1 MAKSKEYEMAIK
13 IAGQVEQSFKNSMGL
28 TERELRNI
36 ARQAAASSN
45 AARNSFSTG
54 FQDASKVMNTF
65 SGGAKKVLKVVA
77 TAATATATAVTGIA
91 AAATKV
97 GSDFEA
103 QMSTVKAISGAT
115 SSEME
120 SLNAKAKELGEATAF
135 SASEAGEAMEYMAM
149 AGWKTKDMLNGIDG
163 IMSLAAASG
172 EELGTVSDIVT
183 DALTAFGLT
192 AKDVNGFADD
202 LAQAA
207 RSSNTDVST
216 MGESFKQV
224 ATAAGALN
232 YSTKDVAVALG
243 VMANSGLK
251 GEKAG
256 TQLAKMFT
264 RMSGTNQNATKA
276 MKELGLEMFNSD
288 GSARDLSS
296 VMKDLRT
303 TFSNLTPKQKEYYAY
318 LLAGQSGMNGL
329 LAIVNTSNKD
339 FNTLTESINDSA
351 GAAKEMSEI
360 KLDNLQGDTTLFQSA
375 TEGLGIEIYEQMNG
389 GLRGAM
395 QTITSEVG
403 NVTEY
408 IRDNPFIEEFA
419 DDVKES
425 IPTLVRNF
433 KDAGASIAE
442 FSEPFINIAEWMF
455 EHPEVVESTLA
466 GIATTIVTFKVASK
480 LQSVATGFS
489 SLATVL
495 TNPFAVAILAVGA
508 AIGGAAGIATY
519 IKKCETEMKNQ
530 NLAEHFGD
538 ISLSLDELKDVANR
552 ILDDG
557 SLTKLNTALEEFEK
571 VDEIVDGIDDTVKS
585 LNKMNWKVEV
595 GMELS
600 KNEKKQY
607 QENIKSY
614 ITQTQEL
621 VEQDRYAIS
630 LNLNLLTDGDG
641 KLTSQVDTYFSGKQK
656 ELAKLGKK
664 LQKTVNKAFG
674 DGLLTIDEE
683 QKIQDIQAQMAAI
696 SDGLTKSNFD
706 ANMQITEK
714 EYEGKM
720 LDVDSF
726 KNMQDE
732 LQKQVDEA
740 QKGYKQALQESLAVE
755 ASMLNDGSITQAEY
769 KQNVDDLWNKY
780 NEKVG
785 ETQKKA
791 SDFELSTIM
800 GQYNDDITAASNAY
814 NEILAQYM
822 SRETDWTN
830 ESGSMWEHFIGQLDG
845 KLMSDDTAAAIEDLL
860 NQLEPA
866 KENLVKLKQSY
877 EEKMQSYEEA
887 GKKVPEDITKGLQE
901 VENSLNQITQLEAF
915 SGDEDS
921 LWVMIQ
927 DTLLNN
933 EDYMAMI
940 EKVQEAGGY
949 IPEEIRRA
957 MASNSGELKQ
967 AAKEAY
973 DTEQQAL
980 NSEFSKDLN
989 VNMNVKADQATRN
1002 AALKSEASSTYA
1014 KMKEFL
1020 QQEFKSP
1027 FDLAMKVRGATT
1039 TTTTTKVAH
1048 NAKGSII
1055 KKPTLSWF
1063 AEDGPEAAIPLDGS
1077 QRAKSLWIEAGQILG
1092 MYQNGTEGSTMMSQ
1106 AEQMMNTDSSASV
1119 SSKSLKML
1127 EGASDNS
1134 TSNTITYAPQITIT
1148 GNASK
1153 EDVEA
1158 ASQTAQEKF
1167 EEMMERYLRN
1177 QSRISF
1183 S

>member
-1 MAKSKEYEMAIK
+1 MAGKSKEYEMAIK

-65 SGGAKKVLKVVA
+65 SSGAKKVLKVVA
-77 TAATATATAVTGIA
+77 TTATAAATAVTGIA
-91 AAATKV
+91 AASISV
-97 GSDFEA
+97 GKSFEA
-103 QMSTVKAISGAT
+103 QMSTVQSICGAT
-115 SSEME
+115 GSDME
-120 SLNAKAKELGEATAF
+120 ALNSKAKELGEATSF
-135 SASEAGEAMEYMAM
+135 SATEAGQAMEYMAM
-149 AGWKTKDMLNGIDG
+149 AGWKTEDMLNGIGG
-163 IMSLAAASG
+163 ILNLAAASG

-183 DALTAFGLT
+183 DAMTAFGMSADEATRFSDVLAT
-192 AKDVNGFADD
+192 A
-202 LAQAA
+202 
-207 RSSNTDVST
+207 SSNANTNVSL
-216 MGESFKQV
+216 MGETFKYV
-224 ATAAGALN
+224 APVAGSLG
-232 YSTKDVAVALG
+232 YSIEDAAVAIGL
-243 VMANSGLK
+243 MANSGIK
-251 GEKAG
+251 ASSAG
-256 TQLAKMFT
+256 TSLRKLLTNLAKPTKTVQAAMDRLDISLT
-264 RMSGTNQNATKA
+264 DSSGKMKPMNVLL
-276 MKELGLEMFNSD
+276 KELRKS
-288 GSARDLSS
+288 
-296 VMKDLRT
+296 
-303 TFSNLTPKQKEYYAY
+303 FSNLSKAEKMSEAAS
-318 LLAGQSGMNGL
+318 LAGQTGMSGL
-329 LAIVNTSNKD
+329 LAIVNASKKD
-339 FNTLTESINDSA
+339 FNKLTEAVNDSA
-351 GAAKEMSEI
+351 GAAEEMAKI
-360 KLDNLQGDTTLFQSA
+360 KIDNLAGDTTLFQSA

-480 LQSVATGFS
+480 LQSIATGFS

-557 SLTKLNTALEEFEK
+557 SITKLNAALDEFDD
-571 VDEIVDGIDDTVKS
+571 VDNFAKGIKDTVRELDKY
-585 LNKMNWKVEV
+585 NWKVSV
-595 GMELS
+595 GL
-600 KNEKKQY
+600 KLTKDEKKAY
-607 QENIKSY
+607 KDDITSY
-614 ITQTQEL
+614 IEQTQSMVQQE
-621 VEQDRYAIS
+621 RYAIS
-630 LNLNLLTDGDG
+630 LSVDLLAGEDSEVG
-641 KLTSQVDTYFSGKQK
+641 KTIDSLFAEDEE

-664 LQKTVNKAFG
+664 LQKAVNKAFD
-674 DGLLTIDEE
+674 DGLLTVDEE
-683 QKIQDIQAQMAAI
+683 KKIQEIQRQMANI
-696 SDGLTKSNFD
+696 SEGLTESNFNAGIEVIKGKYTGKELTAD
-706 ANMQITEK
+706 TAKNLVSEVQQIKTEALKGYEEVLQKDIGELDQALSKGKISKDQYDSGVKELQDGYRKIIADLETKAAEVPLEIISSAYGKEIVGAKMNFNAIMGKYMTDDTDYWNIANMDGYVNAVSSDSMEK
-714 EYEGKM
+714 STRDAIRDFLDQ
-720 LDVDSF
+720 LDVLEVEMKETAQQIKANGEEIPKELETSLS
-726 KNMQDE
+726 QIRE
-732 LQKQVDEA
+732 LQ
-740 QKGYKQALQESLAVE
+740 
-755 ASMLNDGSITQAEY
+755 
-769 KQNVDDLWNKY
+769 
-780 NEKVG
+780 
-785 ETQKKA
+785 
-791 SDFELSTIM
+791 
-800 GQYNDDITAASNAY
+800 AY
-814 NEILAQYM
+814 
-822 SRETDWTN
+822 T
-830 ESGSMWEHFIGQLDG
+830 
-845 KLMSDDTAAAIEDLL
+845 
-860 NQLEPA
+860 
-866 KENLVKLKQSY
+866 
-877 EEKMQSYEEA
+877 
-887 GKKVPEDITKGLQE
+887 
-901 VENSLNQITQLEAF
+901 
-915 SGDEDS
+915 GDEESIWKMTADI
-921 LWVMIQ
+921 M
-927 DTLLNN
+927 LNN
-933 EDYMAMI
+933 EDYIAMI
-940 EKVQEAGGY
+940 EKAEEQGAY

-980 NSEFSKDLN
+980 NNEFSKDLN

-1002 AALKSEASSTYA
+1002 AALKSEASSAYA

-1127 EGASDNS
+1127 EGTSDNS
-1134 TSNTITYAPQITIT
+1134 TSNSITYAPQITIT

-1158 ASQTAQEKF
+1158 ASQMAQEKF